1 MEKQIHFVDVELDN
15 GVNDDR
21 KNAQN
26 SEKVNPDSKIDLIQ
40 AFCHGG
46 INGAMTNMGM
56 LFLALVLTA
65 LIHGLF
71 SFIGS
76 FFKVLRNILIS
87 RLIVVNIHLKQ

>member
-1 MEKQIHFVDVELDN
+1 MEKQIHFVDVGLD
-15 GVNDDR
+15 NDDR

-40 AFCHGG
+40 AFFHGG

-76 FFKVLRNILIS
+76 FFKVGIY
-87 RLIVVNIHLKQ
+87 

>member
-1 MEKQIHFVDVELDN
+1 MEKQIHFVDVGLD
-15 GVNDDR
+15 NDDR

-26 SEKVNPDSKIDLIQ
+26 SEKVNPDSKIDLVQ
-40 AFCHGG
+40 AFFHGG

-56 LFLALVLTA
+56 LFLVLVLTV

-76 FFKVLRNILIS
+76 FFKVGIY
-87 RLIVVNIHLKQ
+87 

>member
-1 MEKQIHFVDVELDN
+1 MEKQIYFVDVDLHN

-26 SEKVNPDSKIDLIQ
+26 SERVNPDSKIDLVQ
-40 AFCHGG
+40 AFFLGG

-56 LFLALVLTA
+56 LFLTLVLTV

-76 FFKVLRNILIS
+76 FFKVGIY
-87 RLIVVNIHLKQ
+87 